1 MNNYRNVV
9 DIKLKIVNKR
19 SYRLYGK
26 KAFGFIKLKRR
37 PFYNKI
43 NANPSSDL
51 VIEKN
56 YEFSNLV
63 YS

>member
-1 MNNYRNVV
+1 MNNYKSLV
-9 DIKLKIVNKR
+9 DTKLKTFNKR
-19 SYRLYGK
+19 SYKLYGK

-37 PFYNKI
+37 PFCNKI
-43 NANPSSDL
+43 NANPSSAL
-51 VIEKN
+51 AVEKN